1 MFPVEQKHIEG
12 IFAAVLLTALGFVV
26 VNYFIIPVTFKEYF
40 FIELT
45 VIGLDRLIGY
55 IKKGLKI

>member
-12 IFAAVLLTALGFVV
+12 IFAAVLLTALGFVL
-26 VNYFIIPVTFKEYF
+26 VNFLITPVTFTEYF
-40 FIELT
+40 FIELII
-45 VIGLDRLIGY
+45 IGLDRLIGY